1 MSSANMKPFW
11 SIASLV
17 TLLCK
22 LVVVG
27 LSFLVIYLTNNG
39 FIIFFDYFF
48 AFWVSA
54 LGAVFAVVS
63 LFRRERHLPLGLC
76 T

>member
-1 MSSANMKPFW
+1 
-11 SIASLV
+11 
-17 TLLCK
+17 
-22 LVVVG
+22 
-27 LSFLVIYLTNNG
+27 VIYLTNNG

-63 LFRRERHLPLGLC
+63 LFRRERHLPLSLAALILNAAPFIWLWSIQNHRLTDVGP
-76 T
+76 